1 MSFTGDLE
9 HLPIVDVIQLLHST
23 RKSGTLTVEGNN
35 RQSQLVF
42 DQGYIVSA
50 NHSNLSVRIGQ
61 ILVEMNAIS
70 QDARVKALSDQ
81 QAAGAERKPLVA
93 TLIESGQ
100 LTKED
105 AFRGLEILIEMTIVE
120 ILTWNNGTFTLD
132 LDNNVISD
140 EYRYFPEKCQQEIN
154 LNTQNILMDALR
166 IYDEKVRDGELTAE
180 IFSDEQSN
188 ARPHQAQP
196 ASTKRDQQD
205 PDLEEVTEE
214 AFVIDDEEPAVSTVS
229 AADLGL
235 DGLDDLEPKI
245 PGVFASLKD
254 RDEAENH
261 RQIIHQYLP
270 DLCEQDQERMVAF
283 LKGYANPD
291 NGTGTEHAP
300 DVRRQAVVLFSQD
313 PFTRHTATTAC
324 RHAGL
329 MSFSSHDESDL
340 EPIIDQ
346 SLTKNIIPVLVL
358 DGPDDTPEGFSTK
371 QLTALRQRVRLQ
383 YPQIPL
389 VQMASPDR
397 YLFLL
402 QALKDGANAILPK
415 PVPDPKSATFVEEM
429 ICFLDAFAHC
439 VSSGKDQSAP
449 LLTTIQS
456 QLTGFQGLRDAPD
469 VSFAILRVVR
479 KLFKRA
485 LTMIVGQSE
494 LIVEKGLGF
503 GNDQDDEEASLGF
516 RIPLHEGSI
525 LHKVVSSG
533 QFFLGECQ
541 DDTIGEHLYTQTGAP
556 KSNNILLLPMKVRG
570 RTVSITYGD
579 FGAGAANTVPT
590 NLLEILSNQAGLTLE
605 NALLKKQID
614 KIKT

>member
-42 DQGYIVSA
+42 DEGYIVSA

-61 ILVEMNAIS
+61 ILVEMNAIT
-70 QDARVKALSDQ
+70 QDARKQALHDQ
-81 QAAGAERKPLVA
+81 QDAGEERKPLVA

-100 LTKED
+100 LKKED

-120 ILTWNNGTFTLD
+120 ILTWAKGTFTLD

-166 IYDEKVRDGELTAE
+166 IYDEKVRDGELVNEIFPDENIVRTQTPNPESLDLEQSLPEAQVASDEPVLVEDNEHAGAE
-180 IFSDEQSN
+180 I
-188 ARPHQAQP
+188 
-196 ASTKRDQQD
+196 
-205 PDLEEVTEE
+205 
-214 AFVIDDEEPAVSTVS
+214 S
-229 AADLGL
+229 AMDLGL
-235 DGLDDLEPKI
+235 DSLDALEPKI

-254 RDEAENH
+254 RDEEEGH
-261 RQIIHQYLP
+261 RQIIHQYLSELP
-270 DLCEQDQERMVAF
+270 GEDQERLVSF
-283 LKGYANPD
+283 LKGYANTGSDTTPD
-291 NGTGTEHAP
+291 HSP

-329 MSFSSHDESDL
+329 MSFSSHEESDL

-346 SLTKNIIPVLVL
+346 SLAKNIIPVLVL
-358 DGPDDTPEGFSTK
+358 DGPDGSSGGFTAE
-371 QLTALRQRVRLQ
+371 QLTELRQRVRLR

-389 VQMASPDR
+389 VQMASPDQ
-397 YLFLL
+397 YIFLL
-402 QALKDGANAILPK
+402 KALSDGANAILPK
-415 PVPDPKSATFVEEM
+415 PGHDPKAALFVDEM

-439 VSSGKDQSAP
+439 VSSGMDQSPP
-449 LLTTIQS
+449 LLSTIQS

-485 LTMIVGQSE
+485 LTMIVSKSE
-494 LIVEKGLGF
+494 LIAEKGLGI
-503 GNDQDDEEASLGF
+503 GDDPDNEETSLGF
-516 RIPLHEGSI
+516 RIPLSDDSI

-533 QFFLGECQ
+533 QFFLGECH
-541 DDTIGEHLYTQTGAP
+541 DDVIREHLYAQIGIP
-556 KSNNILLLPMKVRG
+556 KRGNILLLPMKVRG

-579 FGAGAANTVPT
+579 FGEGDATTVPT

-614 KIKT
+614 NIKT